1 MVQMEIIEGVRIL
14 HLCNKMPFPG
24 RDGSSIAME
33 SLIRLEQ
40 GLGHDVTVVA
50 LNTDKHRISNPKA
63 PDGVQLF
70 EVNVSIRPTIANYL
84 SRRRKQWSYFASRF
98 YHREVVELIAAQV
111 QYHDIVVVDS
121 LFMAVYLGPI
131 NLPIVIRAHNIES
144 ELWKDT
150 LRHMP
155 VWKRVLLG
163 KEVKQL
169 SHWERS
175 VLSQHPV
182 WAITPD
188 DLAMVQAIGGHGAH
202 IPCSIRPNQW
212 PYSGAT
218 PSGIYHLGA
227 MDWFPNIEGMQ
238 WLMTEVTPHLS
249 QGVSIQVLSKAR
261 PSQFRQLPQAITWIQ
276 DRVEDDW
283 FDAQGIFIAPIRSGS
298 GMRIKLLEA
307 MSRGKAIVTTTIGA
321 QGLMVEH
328 GKHMLIVDQPEDFA
342 LAIHKLL
349 SDTGMRQGL
358 GQAASE
364 HAQKHFQDDV
374 VSNELRSALSL

>member
-40 GLGHDVTVVA
+40 GLGHDVTVIA
-50 LNTDKHRISNPKA
+50 LNTDKHRIANPKA
-63 PDGVQLF
+63 PDGVQLL
-70 EVNVSIRPTIANYL
+70 EVNVSIRPTLWNYL
-84 SRRRKQWSYFASRF
+84 SRHRKQWSYFASRF
-98 YHREVVELIAAQV
+98 YHREVAQLISEQAQH
-111 QYHDIVVVDS
+111 HDVVVVDS
-121 LFMAVYLGPI
+121 LFMAVYLGSVS
-131 NLPIVIRAHNIES
+131 LPIIIRAHNIES

-155 VWKRVLLG
+155 SWKRTLLNR
-163 KEVKQL
+163 EVIQL
-169 SHWERS
+169 SQWERS

-188 DLAMVQAIGGHGAH
+188 DLAMVREMGGHGTH
-202 IPCSIRPNQW
+202 IPCSMRHDQW
-212 PYSGAT
+212 PYSGAA

-238 WLMTEVTPHLS
+238 WLITEVTPHLS
-249 QGVSIQVLSKAR
+249 EDVCIQVLSQAR

-276 DRVEDDW
+276 DRVEDAW
-283 FDAQGIFIAPIRSGS
+283 FDAQGVFIAPIRSGS

-307 MSRGKAIVTTTIGA
+307 MSRGKAIVTTSIGA

-342 LAIHKLL
+342 RSIHKLL
-349 SDTGMRQGL
+349 RDADMRQRLGL
-358 GQAASE
+358 AASE